1 MEKEVKKRSGLA
13 TAGMVLGIIGVCI
26 SFIPVVNNAAFVLG
40 ILAVIFGIV
49 ALIKKA
55 SLGKTLTALICG
67 VLAIVITIAS
77 QAYFSKAIDDVV
89 DDLSSELGALT
100 GEQTDSILEHNLDVT
115 FGKFV
120 VTEGDL
126 LDDGVLKVTLKNKGS
141 ETASFSVVIE
151 ATDSDGKRIKTD
163 TIYADS
169 LKAGQQQDLE
179 AFTLVESDKYEA
191 LEKATFNVLE
201 VSMF

>member
-13 TAGMVLGIIGVCI
+13 TAGMVLGIIGVCL
-26 SFIPVVNNAAFVLG
+26 SFIPVLNNAAFILG

-55 SLGKTLTALICG
+55 SLGKALTALICG

-77 QAYFSKAIDDVV
+77 QAYLSNAIDDVV
-89 DDLSSELGALT
+89 DELGTLT
-100 GEQTDSILEHNLDVT
+100 GEQTDSILENNLDVT

-151 ATDSDGKRIKTD
+151 ATDSDGKRIETD

-179 AFTLVESDKYEA
+179 AFTLVESDKYES
-191 LEKATFNVLE
+191 LEKATFNVVE

>member
-1 MEKEVKKRSGLA
+1 MEQEVKKRSGLA
-13 TAGMVLGIIGVCI
+13 TAGMVLGIIGVCL
-26 SFIPVVNNAAFVLG
+26 SFIPVLNNAAFILG

-77 QAYFSKAIDDVV
+77 QAYFLKAIDDLA
-89 DDLSSELGALT
+89 DELGTLT
-100 GEQTDSILEHNLDVT
+100 GEQTDSILENNLDVT

-151 ATDSDGKRIKTD
+151 ATDSDGKRIETD
-163 TIYADS
+163 TIYANN

-191 LEKATFNVLE
+191 LEKATFNVVE
-201 VSMF
+201 VSMA